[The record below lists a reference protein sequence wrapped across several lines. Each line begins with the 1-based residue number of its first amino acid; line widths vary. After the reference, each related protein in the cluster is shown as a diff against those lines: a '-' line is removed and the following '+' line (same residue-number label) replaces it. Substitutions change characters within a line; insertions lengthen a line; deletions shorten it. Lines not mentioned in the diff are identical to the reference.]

1 MQTRRLLLAGTVS
14 LALLAIV
21 AAPAIGQTESAT
33 WVTGTMD
40 CGLAGQGTSQ
50 EDDSVRLDQFPGQCS
65 ATMSDPRVGGTS
77 ESDIQEACFKL
88 PDEPCMMFGTTEIA
102 GPDGTWVGGFGSV
115 HDVTLSKL
123 PAWGVLEGTGAY
135 EGWTYVSFTPD
146 QLDPNAVVTGI
157 LYEGPPPPW
166 GETLPLVP
174 AEE

>member
-1 MQTRRLLLAGTVS
+1 MHARRLLLAGTVS
-14 LALLAIV
+14 LGLLVIL

-40 CGLAGQGTSQ
+40 CGLAGEGTSQ

-88 PDEPCMMFGTTEIA
+88 PGEPCMMFGTTEIA
-102 GPDGTWVGGFGSV
+102 GPDGTWVGTFGSM
-115 HDVTLSKL
+115 HDASLTAL
-123 PAWGVLEGTGAY
+123 PAWATLVGTGAY

-146 QLDPNAVVTGI
+146 QLDPDAVVTGI

-166 GETLPLVP
+166 GETLPLSS